1 MPKDVIQRIDKGA
14 ALIISNDFL
23 RNVLS
28 YHFTLFIVF
37 VMMYRYMIP
46 FEDHFDLKYKAP
58 SSMST
63 VAYYVLHTQSTVMCE
78 IVPKTALGRSLQA
91 THIFL
96 SWFIIILSMAPIN

>member
-1 MPKDVIQRIDKGA
+1 MPKEVLTRIDRGA

-23 RNVLS
+23 KNVLT

-37 VMMYRYMIP
+37 VMLYRYMIP
-46 FEDHFDLKYKAP
+46 FEKHFDLRYKQP
-58 SSMST
+58 NTMST
-63 VAYYVLHTQSTVMCE
+63 VVYYVLHTQSTVMSE
-78 IVPKTALGRSLQA
+78 IVPITNLGRSLQA